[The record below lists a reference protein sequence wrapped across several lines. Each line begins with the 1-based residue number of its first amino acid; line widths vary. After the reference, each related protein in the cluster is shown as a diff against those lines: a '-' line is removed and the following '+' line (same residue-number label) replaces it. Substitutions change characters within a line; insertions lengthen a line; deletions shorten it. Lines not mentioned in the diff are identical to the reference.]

1 MNGRIRVLVA
11 DDHEIVRKGIC
22 ALLDTV
28 PDIQVVGEAQDG
40 RQAIDEAQRLLPDII
55 LMDLVMPGTDGVEAI
70 RLIRAFRP
78 EVRILVLTSFCGDDK
93 LFPAIK
99 AGAVGYLL
107 KESGPQELV
116 QAIRQV
122 HCGQSALHPAIAR
135 RVLQGLS
142 QPASHGPAAD
152 MLSDREIE
160 VLRLV
165 AIGQSNGEI
174 AARLGISEAT
184 ARTHVSN
191 ILAKLHLYSRT
202 QAAVYALREGLAS
215 LHDTGTAAGETG

>member
-1 MNGRIRVLVA
+1 VNGSIRVLVA

-28 PDIQVVGEAQDG
+28 TDIEVVGEAQNG
-40 RQAIDEAQRLLPDII
+40 QQAIAEAERLLPDIV
-55 LMDLVMPGTDGVEAI
+55 LMDLVMPGIDGVEAI
-70 RLIRAFRP
+70 RRIRAFRP
-78 EVRILVLTSFCGDDK
+78 DVRVLVLTSFCGDDK

-122 HCGQSALHPAIAR
+122 HGGQSALHPAIAR

-142 QPASHGPAAD
+142 QPAPRGPAVD
-152 MLSDREIE
+152 VLSDREIE

-165 AIGQSNGEI
+165 AIGQSNCEI
-174 AARLGISEAT
+174 AGRLGISEAT

-215 LHDTGTAAGETG
+215 LHDIPVTALDP

>member
-1 MNGRIRVLVA
+1 MRV
-11 DDHEIVRKGIC
+11 
-22 ALLDTV
+22 
-28 PDIQVVGEAQDG
+28 
-40 RQAIDEAQRLLPDII
+40 
-55 LMDLVMPGTDGVEAI
+55 
-70 RLIRAFRP
+70 
-78 EVRILVLTSFCGDDK
+78 LVLTSFCGDDK

-122 HCGQSALHPAIAR
+122 HGGQSALHPAIAR

-142 QPASHGPAAD
+142 QPAPHGPAAD
-152 MLSDREIE
+152 TLSDRETE

-165 AIGQSNGEI
+165 AIGQSNCEI
-174 AARLGISEAT
+174 AGRLGISEAT

-215 LHDTGTAAGETG
+215 LHDILPTPDP